1 MDFTNPWSERVFRSI
16 EIRKEECMGVLGPA
30 FLGR

>member
-16 EIRKEECMGVLGPA
+16 EIRKEECIGIQRPA
-30 FLGR
+30 FSGR